1 MNADNKTPRK
11 TAAVGLFLN
20 TQNPDPEQVPDTF
33 SISWEYDNFVMTF
46 ANGEVPRPQDD
57 IEGWGTFFIGGNG
70 SLQINR
76 MGYALRP
83 PVPRTIRKVGPLP
96 PPTAGNVS
104 LGDGGTPVERN
115 IYINPRG
122 GVEEDYP
129 LDVHVKNF
137 LNCMRSRQQPNAHM
151 EIGYYSALPCLL
163 ALESMQQNKVLG
175 WDAKGRKS
183 KAL

>member
-1 MNADNKTPRK
+1 MNADNKIPRK

-70 SLQINR
+70 SLQVNR

-83 PVPRTIRKVGPLP
+83 PVPRTIRKVRPAAPADRGERQPSA
-96 PPTAGNVS
+96 TAARQS
-104 LGDGGTPVERN
+104 SGTSTSIRAAAS
-115 IYINPRG
+115 
-122 GVEEDYP
+122 
-129 LDVHVKNF
+129 KKTT
-137 LNCMRSRQQPNAHM
+137 RST
-151 EIGYYSALPCLL
+151 CT
-163 ALESMQQNKVLG
+163 
-175 WDAKGRKS
+175 
-183 KAL
+183 